1 VPDSRTRAPCP
12 KRLRSI
18 QGCKCVCVIAAMNYC
33 QRSHRS
39 FYMQYST
46 GRPVSAYECI
56 ERRNASN
63 LSNLVV
69 IFPVICCKKW
79 SNPSN
84 LLREENL
91 LEILIPLYRLL
102 GLLHVLQQITGK
114 ITLRLLGLLQGRY
127 FFSTSHCQTQVTR
140 KFCHLRARARPKLG
154 LSGSKRGGVG
164 FSGSKRSTST
174 ARSF

>member
-114 ITLRLLGLLQGRY
+114 ITLRLLGLLQGVVS
-127 FFSTSHCQTQVTR
+127 FS
-140 KFCHLRARARPKLG
+140 ARER
-154 LSGSKRGGVG
+154 
-164 FSGSKRSTST
+164 T
-174 ARSF
+174 ARHRSPGSSATFEPEHVQSSVFLVRSEVE

>member
-1 VPDSRTRAPCP
+1 MPDSRTRAPCP

-127 FFSTSHCQTQVTR
+127 FFQHERT
-140 KFCHLRARARPKLG
+140 ARHRS
-154 LSGSKRGGVG
+154 SGSSATFEPEHIQSSV
-164 FSGSKRSTST
+164 FLVRSEVE
-174 ARSF
+174 

>member
-1 VPDSRTRAPCP
+1 MSNLRINNLNKMGGGSWQRSPPPPLQCCSETVLRRTPSENKKRKLVTQHCIRGRGGGVARVTPYSVASSFKFFILEWKVSWVLDSDTRAPCP

-46 GRPVSAYECI
+46 GRPVPAYECI

-69 IFPVICCKKW
+69 IFPVICCKKM
-79 SNPSN
+79 
-84 LLREENL
+84 E
-91 LEILIPLYRLL
+91 
-102 GLLHVLQQITGK
+102 
-114 ITLRLLGLLQGRY
+114 
-127 FFSTSHCQTQVTR
+127 
-140 KFCHLRARARPKLG
+140 
-154 LSGSKRGGVG
+154 
-164 FSGSKRSTST
+164 
-174 ARSF
+174 